1 MWLNCGWTS
10 IRLLKDII
18 LLQAIKNTLTKCT
31 LSLQRD
37 LIPWLDVAHKT
48 NASRNLEINQI
59 K

>member
-1 MWLNCGWTS
+1 MWLKCGWTS
-10 IRLLKDII
+10 IILLKDII
-18 LLQAIKNTLTKCT
+18 LLQAIRNTLTKCT
-31 LSLQRD
+31 LSLQRE

>member
-1 MWLNCGWTS
+1 MWLKCGWTS

-18 LLQAIKNTLTKCT
+18 LLQAIRNTLTKCT
-31 LSLQRD
+31 LSLQRE

-48 NASRNLEINQI
+48 NASCNLETNQI